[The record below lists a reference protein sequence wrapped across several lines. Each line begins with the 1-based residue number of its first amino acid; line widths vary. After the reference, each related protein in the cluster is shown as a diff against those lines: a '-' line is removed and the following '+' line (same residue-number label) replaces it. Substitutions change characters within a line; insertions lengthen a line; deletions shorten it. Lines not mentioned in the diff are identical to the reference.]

1 MFQDITTR
9 YDLSDATIEIVIM
22 LLGAFILGYLLR
34 YFLKG
39 SSSDQGRVQEL
50 ETQLATA
57 TNLQEQS
64 HKELEGLRLKLAG
77 YLPKPE
83 DLKVVEGIGPKIEG
97 LLKEAGIKTWRDLAN
112 ADVVKIQDLLN
123 QAGDRYRIHNPNT
136 WPKQA
141 RLANDGKWSE
151 LDNLQ
156 ASLNAGRA

>member
-9 YDLSDATIEIVIM
+9 YDLTDATLEIIIM

-39 SSSDQGRVQEL
+39 SSSDKGRLAEL
-50 ETQLATA
+50 EAQLSTA
-57 TNLQEQS
+57 HSQQQQS
-64 HKELEGLRLKLAG
+64 NAELSDLRLKLSN

-112 ADVVKIQDLLN
+112 SDVVKIQDLLN
-123 QAGDRYRIHNPNT
+123 NAGDRYRIHNPST
-136 WPKQA
+136 WPQQA
-141 RLANDGKWSE
+141 QLADDGKWTE
-151 LDNLQ
+151 LDRLQ
-156 ASLNAGRA
+156 ESLTAGRA

>member
-9 YDLSDATIEIVIM
+9 YDLTDATLEIVIM

-39 SSSDQGRVQEL
+39 SSSDNGRIEEL
-50 ETQLATA
+50 EAQLSAA
-57 TNLQEQS
+57 HSQQQQS
-64 HKELEGLRLKLAG
+64 NAELSDLRLKLSN

-112 ADVVKIQDLLN
+112 SDVVKIQDLLN
-123 QAGDRYRIHNPNT
+123 KAGDRYRIHNPST
-136 WPKQA
+136 WPQQA
-141 RLANDGKWSE
+141 QLADDGRWTE
-151 LDNLQ
+151 LDRLQ
-156 ASLNAGRA
+156 ESLTAGRA